1 MVNWKL
7 RQLKK
12 SWLLLPVLWSQN
24 LISIT
29 EGNLWKLFHLISQFP
44 KVGVSSCLLKR
55 IITFQ
60 AKEVCCSHCKGLYL
74 AAWRGET
81 AARPWEGTEAPAG
94 RQSENIW
101 VVFCRKKMFYLAY
114 LFCFNSVAF
123 VLLGWE
129 RVICDLEHICVPE
142 WSQSVLAWRE
152 MCYCFL
158 LWHCCCWLKG
168 SCCALLLKLQESS
181 IDQPT
186 ALGGR

>member
-101 VVFCRKKMFYLAY
+101 VVFLQKENVLSCLSVLFQLCSLCLAG
-114 LFCFNSVAF
+114 LGEGDLWFGAHLCAWMKSECACLEGN
-123 VLLGWE
+123 VLLF
-129 RVICDLEHICVPE
+129 
-142 WSQSVLAWRE
+142 LAVT
-152 MCYCFL
+152 
-158 LWHCCCWLKG
+158 
-168 SCCALLLKLQESS
+168 LLLLIERILLCLIAK
-181 IDQPT
+181 ITGIFNRPT
-186 ALGGR
+186 NSP